1 MMTNNISLLVAFLAT
16 NVCEHTLAFSPVVTQ
31 EGRANLLCRYHP
43 RLAEPSSSFQRRHHL
58 SSSSPSPLTQ
68 CFLASHTDDGP
79 LMKRVS
85 EEEEG
90 VPIPFLDQ
98 DGTSF
103 IECYADAIATIGGV
117 EYTIGV
123 PCDYCVALCY
133 FENETLIPVEL
144 NDKLMDDIF
153 PIAENIVN
161 EEFGEDLALQRTPQ
175 TLTLVGEL
183 EDDDE
188 DDEDDDDEDD
198 DEDDDDDDEQVEV
211 LLSFDHRDKEF
222 NLVRYL
228 DPVLLVGKAS
238 AERPDMRVLLSPE
251 ESEKLMP
258 VLETAF
264 IKFQNEDD
272 SILP

>member
-1 MMTNNISLLVAFLAT
+1 MLAHYFPLLLIFLT
-16 NVCEHTLAFSPVVTQ
+16 TSVCKHTQAFSPAIKGTLQ
-31 EGRANLLCRYHP
+31 GRHRPEFYH
-43 RLAEPSSSFQRRHHL
+43 RRHA
-58 SSSSPSPLTQ
+58 SPLAP
-68 CFLASHTDDGP
+68 CFASHTDDGP

-85 EEEEG
+85 EEDEG

-98 DGTSF
+98 DGSSF
-103 IECYADAIATIGGV
+103 IECYPDAIATIGGV

-133 FENETLIPVEL
+133 MENDNLVPVEL

-183 EDDDE
+183 EDEE
-188 DDEDDDDEDD
+188 DDDDDDEDD
-198 DEDDDDDDEQVEV
+198 DEDDAAEEVEV

-238 AERPDMRVLLSPE
+238 PERPDIRVLLSPE

-258 VLETAF
+258 ILETAF
-264 IKFQNEDD
+264 MKYSNEGD
-272 SILP
+272 SMLP